1 MKKETISSSM
11 VGITE
16 ITERYLPVSKR
27 KARKFVSL
35 YLEPKRIGNR
45 IFVEREKIE
54 RLLSD
59 PDRENSPLNFQEE

>member
-1 MKKETISSSM
+1 MEQNRTMVDIS
-11 VGITE
+11 E
-16 ITERYLPVSKR
+16 ITKRYLPVSRR

-45 IFVEREKIE
+45 IYVDREQLE

-59 PDRENSPLNFQEE
+59 PNREKFPLNI

>member
-1 MKKETISSSM
+1 MKKQTISSSM
-11 VGITE
+11 VDINE

-45 IFVEREKIE
+45 IFVEREKLE

-59 PDRENSPLNFQEE
+59 PDREKFPLNFQEE

>member
-59 PDRENSPLNFQEE
+59 PDRENFPLNFQEE

>member
-1 MKKETISSSM
+1 MKNINQSAL

-35 YLEPKRIGNR
+35 YLDPKR
-45 IFVEREKIE
+45 IFVERDKLEALLRNPE
-54 RLLSD
+54 RELF
-59 PDRENSPLNFQEE
+59 PLNL

>member
-1 MKKETISSSM
+1 MEQTNRSSM

-16 ITERYLPVSKR
+16 ITQHYLPVSKR

-35 YLEPKRIGNR
+35 YLDPKRIGNR
-45 IFVEREKIE
+45 IYVDRQQLE

-59 PDRENSPLNFQEE
+59 PNREKFPLNI